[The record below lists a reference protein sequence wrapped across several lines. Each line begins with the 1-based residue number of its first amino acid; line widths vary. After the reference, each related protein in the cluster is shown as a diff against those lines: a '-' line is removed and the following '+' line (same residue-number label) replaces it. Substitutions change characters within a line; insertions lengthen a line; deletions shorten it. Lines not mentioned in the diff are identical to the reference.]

1 MRGYPSKDFVVNP
14 SKKLVFSDMRES
26 GMRAR
31 HEKNL
36 DWDEL
41 YRFNVEHEET
51 PRPSRKNLRS
61 LLAVVLLMIGSTFFL
76 KGTLAANISLGSSN
90 FEFGQG
96 VQVITA
102 CSGTT
107 PLTLTPIADFA
118 NQSGGGSFY
127 FKSFK
132 ISNIPA
138 ECAGES
144 FTLNAYDSTTSI
156 ALATF
161 DTATQDVVIYNDSG
175 NFVSASGATVT
186 VVTHSSSSF
195 TATLSAPVA
204 LASRVSR
211 ITLQTA
217 KGSAPYNYN
226 SVAFTTNTYLTLS
239 PGISPGTSPF
249 SIEAWIKT
257 DSSFNGGNILGNAN
271 EGGGLSFILDS
282 STQAHIDGYG
292 IDARHYTL
300 PFTLQPNTWYHV
312 AIARNG
318 ANAET
323 VWVNG
328 TRSTTGVQTDGIN
341 YSGRATGVNWA
352 YCTWCVAG
360 SSKFNGER
368 ISNLRVVIGSTPYDP
383 NSATITVPTMPLAN
397 ITNTKLLLNF
407 NNSASM
413 LVDASGN
420 QTVTNNGVTF
430 QSGQ

>member
-1 MRGYPSKDFVVNP
+1 MRGYPNRDFVVNP
-14 SKKLVFSDMRES
+14 SKKRDFSDMRES
-26 GMRAR
+26 GMRIR
-31 HEKNL
+31 HESNL

-41 YRFNVEHEET
+41 YQFNVEAESP
-51 PRPSRKNLRS
+51 PRSSRKNSRT
-61 LLAVVLLMIGSTFFL
+61 LLTVVLLMIGSTFFL
-76 KGTLAANISLGSSN
+76 KGTLAANISLGSAN

-96 VQVITA
+96 VQVLTA

-107 PLTLTPIADFA
+107 PLTVTPIASFV
-118 NQSGGGSFY
+118 NQSGAGSFY
-127 FKSFK
+127 FNSFK

-138 ECAGES
+138 ECAGKS
-144 FTLNAYDSTTSI
+144 FTLNAYESET
-156 ALATF
+156 ALALPTF
-161 DTATQDVVIYNDSG
+161 DTTTQDAVIYNDSG
-175 NFVSASGATVT
+175 NFVSASGSTVS
-186 VVTHSSSSF
+186 VITHSTSSF
-195 TATLSAPVA
+195 TATFASPAA
-204 LASRVSR
+204 LASRVAK
-211 ITLQTA
+211 ITLQSA
-217 KGSAPYNYN
+217 KGTPPYDYN
-226 SVAFTTNTYLTLS
+226 SVAFTTSTYLTLS

-257 DSSFNGGNILGNAN
+257 DSSFNGGSILGNAN

-292 IDARHYTL
+292 IGAYHYTL
-300 PFTLQPNTWYHV
+300 PFTLQPNTWYHI

-318 ANAET
+318 SNAQT

-328 TRSTTGVQTDGIN
+328 TRSTSGVQSDGIN

-368 ISNLRVVIGSTPYDP
+368 ISNLRVIVGSTPYDP
-383 NSATITVPTMPLAN
+383 NSTTITVPTMPLAN
-397 ITNTKLLLNF
+397 VTNTKLLLNF
-407 NNSASM
+407 NNSSSM
-413 LVDASGN
+413 LVDTSGT